1 MIFPATNNEAEY
13 EGILMG
19 LRLGKALRATN
30 LLVQSDSKLVVGQIK
45 GDYETKEERMQ
56 KYVRLTRHL
65 IQEFDKVEF
74 EQIPRSQNMIADEVS
89 KQASSDE
96 GGISTDLEMEM

>member
-1 MIFPATNNEAEY
+1 MCS
-13 EGILMG
+13 
-19 LRLGKALRATN
+19 
-30 LLVQSDSKLVVGQIK
+30 SDLKLVVGQIK
-45 GDYETKEERMQ
+45 GDYEAKEERMQ